1 VKLKLAWNF
10 RKIVW
15 PKTRYSFNNHIFI
28 KAGPRVRLTQALAM
42 DFASRNTTIP
52 VAKVLDVF
60 FIKGVVYILEELVDG
75 PVLEDV

>member
-1 VKLKLAWNF
+1 
-10 RKIVW
+10 
-15 PKTRYSFNNHIFI
+15 
-28 KAGPRVRLTQALAM
+28 M
-42 DFASRNTTIP
+42 DFAPRNTTIP